1 MIICPRCQIEYD
13 QGDTQCGACG
23 SPLVNWEEPS
33 PTSKEGSEKKKKE
46 LYVCPKCKLLFE
58 SGGSCRRCGTRLALQ
73 SPAHGEK
80 DNPSDPEPPRRSA
93 KPQRSGDQYE
103 LPPRKVRPPL
113 QGTHADAVAIDRQAE
128 QEPALQRPHPRETAS
143 PSVHAPGAAD
153 PKPPEVKELPPRVI
167 QRLVNPRDLVSSKWL
182 ILAAVAVI
190 VAVIGYVPLRQ
201 GILSK
206 PASPP
211 PAPAVPAPL
220 PSPSPVELETE
231 RIKALL
237 EDVRQANLK
246 EDIALFMSCYSVH
259 YKDRAR
265 KKRDT
270 LQTWK
275 ESDYED
281 LSYVLKNQRVEGDV
295 AEIEVE
301 WSVRV
306 SPKSGSQ
313 PEENQV
319 ILGASLEKE
328 DGKWRIK
335 EITPVS

>member
-1 MIICPRCQIEYD
+1 M
-13 QGDTQCGACG
+13 
-23 SPLVNWEEPS
+23 
-33 PTSKEGSEKKKKE
+33 
-46 LYVCPKCKLLFE
+46 
-58 SGGSCRRCGTRLALQ
+58 
-73 SPAHGEK
+73 
-80 DNPSDPEPPRRSA
+80 
-93 KPQRSGDQYE
+93 
-103 LPPRKVRPPL
+103 
-113 QGTHADAVAIDRQAE
+113 
-128 QEPALQRPHPRETAS
+128 AS
-143 PSVHAPGAAD
+143 PSIQTPRAVD
-153 PKPPEVKELPPRVI
+153 PKPPEVKELPPRAI

-182 ILAAVAVI
+182 VLAAVAVI
-190 VAVIGYVPLRQ
+190 VAVIGYVPMRQ
-201 GILSK
+201 WILSK
-206 PASPP
+206 AAPPP

-220 PSPSPVELETE
+220 PSQSPLELETE

-259 YKDRAR
+259 YKDRER

-270 LQTWK
+270 LQAWK
-275 ESDYED
+275 ETDYED

>member
-13 QGDTQCGACG
+13 PGDTQCGACG
-23 SPLVNWEEPS
+23 SPLVNWEDAAEES
-33 PTSKEGSEKKKKE
+33 SEKKKRE
-46 LYVCPKCKLLFE
+46 LHTCPKCKLLFE
-58 SGGSCRRCGTRLALQ
+58 SGGSCRRCGTRLVLQ

-80 DNPSDPEPPRRSA
+80 DNPSDPEPPRRPA
-93 KPQRSGDQYE
+93 RPQRSGDKHE
-103 LPPRKVRPPL
+103 MSPRETRPPL
-113 QGTHADAVAIDRQAE
+113 QGTPADAV
-128 QEPALQRPHPRETAS
+128 EPAVPRPHPREMAS
-143 PSVHAPGAAD
+143 PSIQTPRAAD
-153 PKPPEVKELPPRVI
+153 PKPPEVKELPPRAI
-167 QRLVNPRDLVSSKWL
+167 QRQVNPRDLVSSKWL
-182 ILAAVAVI
+182 VLAAVAVI
-190 VAVIGYVPLRQ
+190 VAVIGYVPMRQ
-201 GILSK
+201 WILSK
-206 PASPP
+206 PAPPP

-220 PSPSPVELETE
+220 PSQSPLELETE

-246 EDIALFMSCYSVH
+246 EDIVLFMSCYSVH
-259 YKDRAR
+259 YKDRER

-270 LQTWK
+270 LQAWK